1 MLDDVLVWTVVT
13 VDPLLSVVTMVL
25 VFVTTTTLG
34 PVDWVSGT
42 VEVLEVTYV
51 DPLESVV
58 EYTTIE
64 VEGKEV
70 EVLEVTY
77 VDPLASVVEYTTM
90 EVDGKADVVDV
101 TYVDP

>member
-1 MLDDVLVWTVVT
+1 VVT
-13 VDPLLSVVTMVL
+13 VDPLLSVVTTVL
-25 VFVTTTTLG
+25 VLVTTTTLG
-34 PVDWVSGT
+34 PVAWVSEA

-58 EYTTIE
+58 EYTIT
-64 VEGKEV
+64 
-70 EVLEVTY
+70 
-77 VDPLASVVEYTTM
+77 

>member
-1 MLDDVLVWTVVT
+1 MVT
-13 VDPLLSVVTMVL
+13 VDPLLSVVTTVL
-25 VFVTTTTLG
+25 VLVTTTTLG
-34 PVDWVSGT
+34 PVAWVSEA

-58 EYTTIE
+58 EYTIT
-64 VEGKEV
+64 
-70 EVLEVTY
+70 
-77 VDPLASVVEYTTM
+77 

>member
-1 MLDDVLVWTVVT
+1 VVT
-13 VDPLLSVVTMVL
+13 VDPLLSVVTTVL
-25 VFVTTTTLG
+25 VLVTRMTLG
-34 PVDWVSGT
+34 PVAWVSEA

-58 EYTTIE
+58 EYTII
-64 VEGKEV
+64 
-70 EVLEVTY
+70 
-77 VDPLASVVEYTTM
+77 

>member
-1 MLDDVLVWTVVT
+1 MVVT
-13 VDPLLSVVTMVL
+13 VDPLLSVVTTVL
-25 VFVTTTTLG
+25 VLVTTMTLG
-34 PVDWVSGT
+34 PVAWVSEA

-58 EYTTIE
+58 EYTIT
-64 VEGKEV
+64 
-70 EVLEVTY
+70 
-77 VDPLASVVEYTTM
+77 